1 MGVDVLVENLKFQQ
15 SNVTLSANPFANTFC
30 GSQDSQTIENFSMQ
44 TFHTV
49 QFS

>member
-15 SNVTLSANPFANTFC
+15 SNVTLSANPFANKFC

-44 TFHTV
+44 TFRTV